1 MHQFYKEEDRR
12 WDVWKAFHVHAN
24 YAFTQFDTG
33 EIICTSGNWNK
44 DQRHKYSAL
53 NVSIYDQTDLGM
65 PALFTPSGE
74 PVKTAWFGDVQRTFL
89 IDHQWNRVIEIKNI
103 LYRDKDQPDWVKRN
117 VPKRFWGKCSVYW
130 PSTAQEPFGP
140 PTYFTRPRKLT
151 PEERDHIS
159 GIRAAIKAQESLG
172 NAEAIPTPTYGP
184 GFKEPVLGEKLLQMH
199 WSDLDTLMKGRIKT
213 NGIVMPTERI
223 EVPYFITK
231 NPPEENG
238 DRDD

>member
-1 MHQFYKEEDRR
+1 MKHFYDDTRKR
-12 WDVWKAFHVHAN
+12 WDHWQAFHHHHN
-24 YAFTQFDTG
+24 NSFTQFDTG
-33 EIICTSGNWNK
+33 EVICTNGNFYK
-44 DQRHKYSAL
+44 DDRHAYNEIGVA
-53 NVSIYDQTDLGM
+53 VYDHTDPGM
-65 PALFTPSGE
+65 PAVYTPDGE
-74 PVKTAWFGDVQRTFL
+74 PVKTSWFGDVQRTFL
-89 IDHQWNRVIEIKNI
+89 HDHQWNRVIEIKNI

-184 GFKEPVLGEKLLQMH
+184 GFKEPVLGEKLLQMQ